1 MASKLIGELLPR
13 HLEIIEKIQDQ
24 FAAELKAKGV
34 DEATIKDMAIYTGDS
49 VRMAYLATYGGS
61 HVNGVAELHSQLLK
75 DVTLKNFSD
84 VYPDK
89 FTNVTNGVT
98 PRRFVKLANPRL
110 SDSSPRPRHRQVV
123 SDLELLKGLE
133 PLAADDEFVKKFA
146 AVKQANKVD
155 FSNYAKREYGFDID
169 PNTMI
174 NTMVKRLHEY
184 KRQALK
190 ILAVIARY
198 ADIKSGK
205 VAADDVMPRTIVFGA
220 KAAPGYYLAKQ
231 TIQLINNVARVINN
245 DPDVKG
251 KLNVYFPWNYNVR
264 LAQHLIP
271 ATDLDEQISQP
282 ARKPPVPAT

>member
-1 MASKLIGELLPR
+1 M
-13 HLEIIEKIQDQ
+13 
-24 FAAELKAKGV
+24 
-34 DEATIKDMAIYTGDS
+34 
-49 VRMAYLATYGGS
+49 
-61 HVNGVAELHSQLLK
+61 
-75 DVTLKNFSD
+75 
-84 VYPDK
+84 YPDK

-110 SDSSPRPRHRQVV
+110 SDLITEGLGTDKWV

-245 DPDVKG
+245 DPDARQAERLLPVELQRASRTAPHPG
-251 KLNVYFPWNYNVR
+251 NRPRRADLPGRQGSLRYRQHEVR
-264 LAQHLIP
+264 
-271 ATDLDEQISQP
+271 SQRRHDRRHP
-282 ARKPPVPAT
+282 RRCQRRNP